1 VTLPLRLCS
10 IDGRFFLCRWDLATF
25 LAGFFESQPASS
37 LAAPKK
43 VGRYWST
50 RVRREFRVPALEKS
64 EGLYWFWIGP
74 RDEYERLIS

>member
-1 VTLPLRLCS
+1 LKANPRH
-10 IDGRFFLCRWDLATF
+10 
-25 LAGFFESQPASS
+25 PS
-37 LAAPKK
+37 LHLKK
-43 VGRYWST
+43 VRRYWSA